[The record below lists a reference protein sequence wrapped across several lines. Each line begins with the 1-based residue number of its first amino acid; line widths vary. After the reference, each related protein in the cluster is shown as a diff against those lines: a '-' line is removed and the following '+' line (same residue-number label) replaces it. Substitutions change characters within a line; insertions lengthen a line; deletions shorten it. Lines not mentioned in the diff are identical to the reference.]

1 MPDAASD
8 SARWMAAR
16 AVAAELAETGVD
28 PLDVQAAQAA
38 RTTLVRRFVLDLLLI
53 FAIVAV
59 IAPVVLMVVRAFAG
73 GDPIDGREI
82 WIASAALLLLL
93 AIVAARSILP
103 ARAQAYER
111 AWSAFVEQVWPD
123 AGTGDELGTAR
134 SAFVRRAGSG
144 DDSAFPSVAPG
155 RRKA

>member
-1 MPDAASD
+1 MSD
-8 SARWMAAR
+8 WTSARAA
-16 AVAAELAETGVD
+16 AAELAETGVD

-38 RTTLVRRFVLDLLLI
+38 RTILVRRFVLDLLLI

-59 IAPVVLMVVRAFAG
+59 VAPVVLMVLRALAG

-82 WIASAALLLLL
+82 WIASAALVLLL

-103 ARAQAYER
+103 ARAHAYER
-111 AWSAFVEQVWPD
+111 AWATFVEQVWP
-123 AGTGDELGTAR
+123 GSGKGDELGTAR
-134 SAFVRRAGSG
+134 TAFVSQAASG
-144 DDSAFPSVAPG
+144 DASAFPSGAPG

>member
-8 SARWMAAR
+8 SARWNSAR

-28 PLDVQAAQAA
+28 PLDAQAAQAA
-38 RTTLVRRFVLDLLLI
+38 RAILVRRFVLDLLLI
-53 FAIVAV
+53 FALVAV
-59 IAPVVLMVVRAFAG
+59 AAPFVLMVLRALAG

-82 WIASAALLLLL
+82 WIASAALVLLL
-93 AIVAARSILP
+93 AIVAARAIFP

-123 AGTGDELGTAR
+123 SAKGDELGTAR
-134 SAFVRRAGSG
+134 VAFVSQAGSG
-144 DDSAFPSVAPG
+144 DDTAFPSVAPG

>member
-8 SARWMAAR
+8 SARWASAR
-16 AVAAELAETGVD
+16 AAAADLAETGID
-28 PLDVQAAQAA
+28 PLDVLAADAA
-38 RTTLVRRFVLDLLLI
+38 RKILVRRFVLDLLLI

-59 IAPVVLMVVRAFAG
+59 VAPVVLMVVRAFAG

-82 WIASAALLLLL
+82 WIASAALILLL

-111 AWSAFVEQVWPD
+111 AWSAFVDRVWPGS
-123 AGTGDELGTAR
+123 AKGDDLGSAR
-134 SAFVRRAGSG
+134 LTFVRQAG
-144 DDSAFPSVAPG
+144 DAAESAFPSTAPG

>member
-8 SARWMAAR
+8 AARWEAAR

-28 PLDVQAAQAA
+28 PLDVQAASAA
-38 RTTLVRRFVLDLLLI
+38 RTALVRRFALDLLLI

-59 IAPVVLMVVRAFAG
+59 AAPIALMLLRMFSG

-82 WIASAALLLLL
+82 WIASAALILLL

-111 AWSAFVEQVWPD
+111 AWATFVERVWPG
-123 AGTGDELGTAR
+123 AAKGDDLGTAR
-134 SAFVRRAGSG
+134 SAFVRQAHAGG
-144 DDSAFPSVAPG
+144 EAAFPASAPG

>member
-8 SARWMAAR
+8 SARWTTAR

-53 FAIVAV
+53 FAVVAV
-59 IAPVVLMVVRAFAG
+59 VAPFVLMVLRAFAG

-82 WIASAALLLLL
+82 WIASAALVLLL

-111 AWSAFVEQVWPD
+111 AWSAFVDRVWPG
-123 AGTGDELGTAR
+123 AAKGDDLGTAR
-134 SAFVRRAGSG
+134 AAFIRQAASG
-144 DDSAFPSVAPG
+144 AATAFPSTAPG
-155 RRKA
+155 RRKS